1 MAKKEH
7 IKKIIKGHTLFCIS
21 FAICIV
27 MLLGCTIVRTS
38 YQSELDKVSSTLVN
52 VTNEITKLKTQ
63 NQEEK
68 IVYVDSA
75 SAKALDKQRW
85 ANDDTIINE
94 WIAPAFNFD
103 SADEYNANREKY
115 IAELGTDD
123 DFVQNVIPPYIAGY
137 TDKISNENET
147 ISNGSDMNMSI
158 TKFKSYV
165 DKVDGDNYSYVAVI
179 TCSSTSSGGG
189 SGDSQM
195 ILTYTISKDGKISNF
210 CAAPPTSINTV
221 DTIK

>member
-1 MAKKEH
+1 MAKQEYV
-7 IKKIIKGHTLFCIS
+7 KKIIKGHTLLCIS
-21 FAICIV
+21 FAVCFV
-27 MLLGCTIVRTS
+27 MLIGCMIARVS
-38 YQSELDKVSSTLVN
+38 YQSKLDKANSTLVN

-63 NQEEK
+63 GQEEK
-68 IVYVDSA
+68 IVYVDSK

-103 SADEYNANREKY
+103 NADEYNKNREKY
-115 IAELGTDD
+115 ISELGTND
-123 DFVQNVIPPYIAGY
+123 DFVKNVLTPYIHGY
-137 TDKISNENET
+137 TDKITNENET

>member
-7 IKKIIKGHTLFCIS
+7 VKKIIKGHTLFCIS

-85 ANDDTIINE
+85 ANDDTK
-94 WIAPAFNFD
+94 
-103 SADEYNANREKY
+103 SAQQTLLHR
-115 IAELGTDD
+115 
-123 DFVQNVIPPYIAGY
+123 V
-137 TDKISNENET
+137 
-147 ISNGSDMNMSI
+147 
-158 TKFKSYV
+158 
-165 DKVDGDNYSYVAVI
+165 
-179 TCSSTSSGGG
+179 
-189 SGDSQM
+189 
-195 ILTYTISKDGKISNF
+195 
-210 CAAPPTSINTV
+210 
-221 DTIK
+221 